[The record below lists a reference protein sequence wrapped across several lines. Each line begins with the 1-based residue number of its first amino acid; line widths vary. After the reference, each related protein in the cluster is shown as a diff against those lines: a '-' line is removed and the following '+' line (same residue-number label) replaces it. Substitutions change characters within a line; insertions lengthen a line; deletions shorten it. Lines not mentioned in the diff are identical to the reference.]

1 MLVVVHNRYVECLL
15 KTFLDIE
22 TFRRLDVL
30 KVYTAKCRSN
40 LLYSF
45 AELLRIFLGNL
56 DVEYVDAAIYL
67 EQKSLAFHHRLA
79 THSAYVAQ
87 TEHGCT
93 VRDNSYKVAFVGIFV
108 HIVRVLLNF
117 QTRKRNAW
125 RVGETKVG
133 LCMVRL
139 CRLYFNLSRAIA

>member
-1 MLVVVHNRYVECLL
+1 MWS
-15 KTFLDIE
+15 
-22 TFRRLDVL
+22 LDVL
-30 KVYTAKCRSN
+30 KVDSSECRGYA
-40 LLYSF
+40 LHCLTEF
-45 AELLRIFLGNL
+45 FRIFFRNFN
-56 DVEYVDAAIYL
+56 VEDINAAIYL

-139 CRLYFNLSRAIA
+139 CRLYLNLSRAIA